1 MAEQDQS
8 LLEKEQQALQ
18 QELRALSPCKICAAN
33 KRKGP
38 CPGHGGGSG
47 GGDDDTD
54 DAADESDAHEAM
66 ELDEALTPLPTPEL
80 EPGLHL
86 EDEAVLR
93 QREHDYAELI
103 AKLSIE
109 FDETKGSLSIS
120 CKPGAVIDPEEL
132 ERYYSSL
139 DNQFAFFQKQLR
151 FQHLPTD
158 GFSRER
164 TPAGLRYSIPASYYE
179 PFIRS
184 LVDKHLL
191 PETALQ
197 HLKAPSLLA
206 PQMSP
211 ALMQQQAAKLLTN
224 NTAAPAPNN
233 PATTAMPSA
242 ANRPTTPGVNP
253 PAATSPAASAPP
265 VGVPQEYQFKTPFS
279 TVPRPFNHK

>member
-1 MAEQDQS
+1 MAEQDQT

-18 QELRALSPCKICAAN
+18 QALRALSRCPTCAA
-33 KRKGP
+33 KKIKGP
-38 CPGHGGGSG
+38 CQCGGPSG
-47 GGDDDTD
+47 DGGDDDTY

-80 EPGLHL
+80 EPGLRL
-86 EDEAVLR
+86 EDEEVLR

-109 FDETKGSLSIS
+109 FDETKGLLGIS

-164 TPAGLRYSIPASYYE
+164 TPTGLQYNIPAPYYGA
-179 PFIRS
+179 FIRS
-184 LVDKHLL
+184 LVDKNLL
-191 PETALQ
+191 PETVLQ
-197 HLKAPSLLA
+197 QLKAPNLSAL
-206 PQMSP
+206 QMNP
-211 ALMQQQAAKLLTN
+211 ALVQQQAAKLLTD
-224 NTAAPAPNN
+224 NTASAVNN
-233 PATTAMPSA
+233 PAAPA
-242 ANRPTTPGVNP
+242 ANRPAAAPNVNAQGVTG
-253 PAATSPAASAPP
+253 PAAAAANMPP
-265 VGVPQEYQFKTPFS
+265 PTGVPQEYQFKTPFS
-279 TVPRPFNHK
+279 MVPRPFNHK